1 MCENVVQWAVGANQL
16 LRRLLADAAHT
27 WHVVRRV
34 ANEREIVGDERRRH
48 TEPLASI
55 LDAHPLLLDARRASA
70 AWIQQPYAG
79 PHELLKIL
87 VARNDNDVQAG
98 GDCFPSQ
105 CANDVVSFISA
116 YGDDRDVVS
125 IEKLTN
131 SLHPAIKVRL
141 QLIGK
146 LFARRFVAGVRL
158 VAE

>member
-1 MCENVVQWAVGANQL
+1 
-16 LRRLLADAAHT
+16 
-27 WHVVRRV
+27 
-34 ANEREIVGDERRRH
+34 
-48 TEPLASI
+48 
-55 LDAHPLLLDARRASA
+55 
-70 AWIQQPYAG
+70 
-79 PHELLKIL
+79 LLKIL

-98 GDCFPSQ
+98 GDCFPGQ

-146 LFARRFVAGVRL
+146 LFARRFVAGVRF
-158 VAE
+158 VAEGEPRIVHPAKIFRLVRAEQAV